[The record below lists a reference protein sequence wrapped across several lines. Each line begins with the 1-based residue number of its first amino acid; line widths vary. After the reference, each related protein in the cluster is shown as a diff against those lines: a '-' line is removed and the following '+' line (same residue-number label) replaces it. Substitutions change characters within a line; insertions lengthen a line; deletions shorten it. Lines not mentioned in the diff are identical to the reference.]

1 MLLQLSNFPPAVAV
15 TSSIHLAE
23 NPKFP
28 EFVYVINIKWGLILR
43 RKFWMLS
50 ESHNYPRMD
59 FQLGEIY
66 VHISNTHG
74 SLVN

>member
-1 MLLQLSNFPPAVAV
+1 MEVYF
-15 TSSIHLAE
+15 T
-23 NPKFP
+23 P
-28 EFVYVINIKWGLILR
+28 EIL
-43 RKFWMLS
+43 MLS
-50 ESHNYPRMD
+50 DSHNYPRID